1 MASQVHPTA
10 IVEAGARLGQDVVV
24 GAYAYVGPDVT
35 LGDGCVLH
43 HHATVEGFTQLG
55 PRCEVFPFAVKIGRA
70 HV

>member
-10 IVEAGARLGQDVVV
+10 IVEAGAQLGQEVVI
-24 GAYAYVGPDVT
+24 GAYAYVGADVT

-55 PRCEVFPFAVKIGRA
+55 PQCEAIRFSRWASRRC
-70 HV
+70 